1 MFEVLLAADAKSGS
15 AHARGYYTNAVEI
28 AFAVAAI
35 DLHTSEHELAAIERF
50 RGMLLGAIEAMEG
63 TRQPVAGGHHG
74 RRRGH
79 REGRRRRP
87 RTRRPVRSTS
97 CSPSSTRWWGSTG
110 VKHEVKLVTNLL
122 RVQRIREERGLPTM
136 DQSRHLIFTG
146 NPGTGKTTVARLL
159 AQIYRT
165 LGVVERG
172 HLVET
177 DRAGLVAG
185 YVGQTA
191 PLVLARFD
199 EADQGV
205 LLIDEAYSLVRG
217 GERDFGREAIDAI
230 VKLIEDRRD
239 RIVVVMAGYPD
250 EMEELISSNPGLRSR
265 FPKVIHFP
273 DYTTDEL
280 LAIIGLDG
288 RQGRLPARS
297 RRPRPGADLARL
309 DHARQ
314 GLRQR
319 PHRPQ
324 PVRARGVHAGHPP
337 RARSTPPPTSSSPSS
352 SPTTSPSPARGRSRS
367 CDRSVRSDRA
377 EGAGGPRGGG
387 HGRRRRDAARGHGRR
402 RRWRTATAT
411 ATTGR
416 RGVRHRPRRRVR
428 RARLVGGGADARIP
442 PSPPPRSPTAPSPTT
457 STRGSPPRPGWRW
470 RRAARPSALGD
481 ARAIATS
488 PAVVATAPGRYEA
501 ISDLCAGDDIWQ
513 CLGGSAGYRLGDAGR
528 RLARRAGAS

>member
-1 MFEVLLAADAKSGS
+1 MAADAKAGS

-35 DLHTSEHELAAIERF
+35 DLHTSEDELAAIERF
-50 RGMLLGAIEAMEG
+50 RGMLLSAIETTE
-63 TRQPVAGGHHG
+63 TRQPAA
-74 RRRGH
+74 
-79 REGRRRRP
+79 
-87 RTRRPVRSTS
+87 
-97 CSPSSTRWWGSTG
+97 GSTTAAAAATAKVTPATEDLPARPLDELLAELDALVGLAG

-280 LAIIGLDG
+280 LAIID
-288 RQGRLPARS
+288 S
-297 RRPRPGADLARL
+297 MADN
-309 DHARQ
+309 
-314 GLRQR
+314 G
-319 PHRPQ
+319 
-324 PVRARGVHAGHPP
+324 
-337 RARSTPPPTSSSPSS
+337 
-352 SPTTSPSPARGRSRS
+352 
-367 CDRSVRSDRA
+367 
-377 EGAGGPRGGG
+377 
-387 HGRRRRDAARGHGRR
+387 
-402 RRWRTATAT
+402 
-411 ATTGR
+411 
-416 RGVRHRPRRRVR
+416 
-428 RARLVGGGADARIP
+428 
-442 PSPPPRSPTAPSPTT
+442 
-457 STRGSPPRPGWRW
+457 
-470 RRAARPSALGD
+470 
-481 ARAIATS
+481 
-488 PAVVATAPGRYEA
+488 
-501 ISDLCAGDDIWQ
+501 
-513 CLGGSAGYRLGDAGR
+513 GYRLDPGARARARIWLDSITRDKGFGNGR
-528 RLARRAGAS
+528 TARNLFEHAVSTQATRLAPIDAPTDEQLTVLVADDIPAPGEGPLTIVRPVGTV